1 MNLMKS
7 TRCFRLAFLFF
18 LSTLFPIAAFSQQ
31 VFERKVTSVGN
42 VGLSITNVGIL
53 GKPDI
58 ASNPSGDPSFEFPLN
73 SGQEHLFEAGIWIG
87 AYYGGTEL
95 RVSTASVTDGSGY
108 ATGKGGFEFTND
120 GTPIIERSSLKT
132 SQLYSPLA
140 ISHQDLIASFSDRRT
155 KAGTNTGEIVIQNHI
170 NPLFADVTLT
180 SYNWNFSFT
189 ESFSILKYTITN
201 TSDQPW
207 DSVYIGMYADLINRN
222 VNSATESG
230 SAFFNKN
237 GYGYLDSLSTI
248 YAFDAGSGD
257 TPRTVT
263 YGGLAIIGTE
273 YKGVNFHPLNTDY
286 LTNNGFR
293 APRVGPNYW
302 KFGSGAG
309 LDQRPADDVER
320 YSRMTTPYPYDTKV
334 NELSTE
340 GRNSGGNYLSMIS
353 IGPFQRLNPGESFSV
368 YFSAIGGLMPADLQS
383 RPSLAIDNT
392 PYSRSLFVENVKWA
406 LKTFQGEDKNNN
418 GILDAGE
425 DINGDGKLNRFLIP
439 EPPSVPNLR
448 VELESGK
455 AVLYWDRSAEESID
469 PISGIKDF
477 EGYKIYKTDL
487 GQDLTGL
494 ISSSARPIREYDTPG
509 NSIGFNTG
517 FSEIKLP
524 AAYKFD
530 DGDQTEYWYRYEIE
544 GLLSGWQY
552 QFSVTAFDGGGTTD
566 GSIKL
571 ESLESS
577 PNANAIR
584 VFPGTPVNTDFKE
597 PVGVYPNPYRINA
610 AWDGTNALNRKIMFY
625 NLPARS
631 EIRVYTLAGEVV
643 ADMKHEASSYKGD
656 TRWFN
661 DFSTTNRKL
670 SGGEYAWDL
679 LSNSRQNLT
688 TGLYL
693 YTVKDL
699 SSGKVQQGKLVII
712 K

>member
-1 MNLMKS
+1 MKS
-7 TRCFRLAFLFF
+7 TRCLRFAFLFF
-18 LSTLFPIAAFSQQ
+18 LSALFPIAAFSQQ
-31 VFERKVTSVGN
+31 VFERKVASVGN
-42 VGLSITNVGIL
+42 VGFSLTNVGIL
-53 GKPDI
+53 GKADI

-73 SGQEHLFEAGIWIG
+73 SGQEHLFEGGIWIG

-132 SQLYSPLA
+132 SPLYSPLA
-140 ISHQDLIASFSDRRT
+140 TSHQDLIATFSDKRT
-155 KAGTNTGEIVIQNHI
+155 SVATTSASITIQNHI
-170 NPLFADVTLT
+170 NPLFADVKLS

-189 ESFSILKYTITN
+189 ESFTILKYTITN
-201 TSDQPW
+201 NSDQVW

-230 SAFFNKN
+230 SSFFNKN

-257 TPRTVT
+257 NPRVAT
-263 YGGLAIIGTE
+263 YGGISIIGSE
-273 YKGVNFHPLNTDY
+273 YKDVNFHPLNADY
-286 LTNNGFR
+286 LVAHGFR
-293 APRVGPNYW
+293 APFVGPNYW
-302 KFGSGAG
+302 KFSSGAG

-320 YSRMTTPYPYDTKV
+320 YNRMATPYPYDTKAT
-334 NELSTE
+334 ELSE
-340 GRNSGGNYLSMIS
+340 SGRNGAGNYLSMIS
-353 IGPFQRLNPGESFSV
+353 IGPFPRLSPGESMDV
-368 YFSAIGGLMPADLQS
+368 YFSAIGGLMPADLQP
-383 RPSLAIDNT
+383 RPSLAINNT
-392 PYSRSLFVENVKWA
+392 EYSRSLFVDNIKWA

-418 GILDAGE
+418 GVLDAGE
-425 DINGDGKLNRFLIP
+425 DINENGVLDRFLIP
-439 EPPSVPNLR
+439 EPPTVPNLR

-455 AVLYWDRSAEESID
+455 AVLYWDRSSEESID
-469 PISGIKDF
+469 PVSGTKDF

-494 ISSSARPIREYDTPG
+494 ISSSARPVREYDTPG
-509 NSIGFNTG
+509 NSLGFNTG

-524 AAYKFD
+524 AAFKFD
-530 DGDQTEYWYRYEIE
+530 DGDPTEYWYRYEVE

-552 QFSVTAFDGGGTTD
+552 QFSVTAFDGGGTS
-566 GSIKL
+566 GEAIKL

-643 ADMKHEASSYKGD
+643 AEMKHEASSYKGD

-661 DFSTTNRKL
+661 DFSIANRKL